1 VTQWVAVEG
10 ALVWWRGWKGQ
21 CTRHQGEGGGTF
33 LPMFLTPLI
42 LFVLLGPLA
51 GADASAAVA
60 FLCSG
65 VALGGSLRD
74 LCL

>member
-1 VTQWVAVEG
+1 
-10 ALVWWRGWKGQ
+10 
-21 CTRHQGEGGGTF
+21 
-33 LPMFLTPLI
+33 MFLTPLI